1 MEDVYASNTK
11 PYSDANEKIQCS
23 IHFESS
29 LFRFWCNQCMPVIK
43 LQNLSTPKKNETLI
57 HLKLWNLYLS
67 KLKKCELQ
75 NTGGWHAEN
84 STLSYTFINYKD
96 RSYIAPPFS
105 KWKGL

>member
-11 PYSDANEKIQCS
+11 PYSDANEKFNAVS
-23 IHFESS
+23 TLKVPFSDS
-29 LFRFWCNQCMPVIK
+29 DVINACQLLSYK
-43 LQNLSTPKKNETLI
+43 IYPLQKTWTLI

-75 NTGGWHAEN
+75 NIGGWHAEN